1 MQLVTV
7 KSKYQVVIPAAV
19 REQVRIGVGDLLE
32 ATAENGRIVL
42 TPKSV
47 IDRRL
52 VEALEDL
59 KAGRVHGPYG
69 SAEELIAS
77 LSRNVRACRA
87 SRGAKRAR
95 P

>member
-19 REQVRIGVGDLLE
+19 RRQIRVGVGDLLE
-32 ATAENGRIVL
+32 ATAEGGRIVL

-52 VEALEDL
+52 AEALEDV
-59 KAGRVHGPYG
+59 KAGRVHGPFH
-69 SAEELIAS
+69 SAEEMIAS
-77 LSRNVRACRA
+77 LTADTRVPGARKP
-87 SRGAKRAR
+87 AKRAR
-95 P
+95 R

>member
-19 REQVRIGVGDLLE
+19 RRQIRVGVGDLLE
-32 ATAENGRIVL
+32 AKAEDGRIVL

-52 VEALEDL
+52 AEALEDV
-59 KAGRVHGPYG
+59 KAGRVHGPFE
-69 SAEELIAS
+69 SAESLIAS
-77 LSRNVRACRA
+77 LTANTRA
-87 SRGAKRAR
+87 SAARKPGKRTR
-95 P
+95 R

>member
-7 KSKYQVVIPAAV
+7 KNKYQVVIPAAV
-19 REQVRIGVGDLLE
+19 RRQVNIGVGDLLE

-52 VEALEDL
+52 AEALEDL
-59 KAGRVHGPYG
+59 KAGRVHGPFS
-69 SAEELIAS
+69 SAEDMIAS
-77 LSRNVRACRA
+77 LTAKTRA
-87 SRGAKRAR
+87 SRTRGPAKGAR
-95 P
+95 